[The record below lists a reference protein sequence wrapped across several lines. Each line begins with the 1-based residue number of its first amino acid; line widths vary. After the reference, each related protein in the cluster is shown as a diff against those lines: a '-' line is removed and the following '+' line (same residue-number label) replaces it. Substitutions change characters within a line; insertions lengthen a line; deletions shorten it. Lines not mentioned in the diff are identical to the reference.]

1 MSFSIK
7 DLPSWTRYAAVFL
20 FALVLRAVFLHQWSV
35 LPYLSAL
42 SSDAWAYDRQAME
55 ILSGGLLRGSAFYQS
70 PFYPYFLAA
79 VYKVVGHH
87 PAAVL
92 WLQAAADAGSCVLA
106 MLIGERAFGRRAG
119 VWAGLLCALYRPF
132 IFAAAVPGKET
143 LAVFSTL
150 LFALLALKAAESG
163 RGRDYFF
170 CGLAGGWAAL
180 LRSNVL
186 LLPAA
191 LLLHLFLR
199 GGSGRARKAVFPLL
213 LGAALPV
220 LPVTL
225 HNLAASRDFVLIN
238 YNGGFTFFLGNNPSA
253 TGAGIYPAG
262 FSSNPL
268 FEESQPA
275 ALAELAAGR
284 KLKPSEISRYWL
296 RRGLSFIVHDPWRW
310 LKLTAAKLYLF
321 WNRYEIPDNYDL
333 QFIGGNFRTLLA
345 WPLVSFALLGC
356 LGAAGLFLCRR
367 GEAAGLGALLFLAY
381 LLSLL
386 PFWMA
391 DRYRLPAAA
400 LLLPLAAGALEHAA
414 AFLAAGKYNA
424 AARPFLLAAPLML
437 LCLLPTTLDRRVAE
451 ASGWSQLGL
460 VWAENGEGKKAAEA
474 FGRAAETDASSPSCA
489 EAEAAADYLEK
500 RGDTNAAA
508 GLRARYCN
516 GRGG

>member
-1 MSFSIK
+1 MKTVLSESK
-7 DLPSWTRYAAVFL
+7 WRYAALFL
-20 FALVLRAVFLHQWSV
+20 PALVLRAVFLYQWSA

-42 SSDAWAYDRQAME
+42 SSDAWAYDKQAME
-55 ILSGGLLRGSAFYQS
+55 ILSGGLLRGAAFYQS

-79 VYKVVGHH
+79 VYKAAGHH

-92 WLQAAADAGSCVLA
+92 WLQAAFDAGSCVLA
-106 MLIGERAFGRRAG
+106 MLLGERAFGRRAG
-119 VWAGLLCALYRPF
+119 LWAGLLCALYRPF

-150 LFALLALKAAESG
+150 LFALLALKGAESG

-180 LRSNVL
+180 LRSNAL

-191 LLLHLFLR
+191 LLFHVLLR
-199 GGSGRARKAVFPLL
+199 CGAARARAAALPLL
-213 LGAALPV
+213 LGTGLAV
-220 LPVTL
+220 LPATL

-253 TGAGIYPAG
+253 TGVGIYPAG

-268 FEESQPA
+268 LEESQPA

-296 RRGLSFIVHDPWRW
+296 RRGLSFIAAEPWRW

-333 QFIGGNFRTLLA
+333 QFIGGNFRTLLS
-345 WPLVSFALLGC
+345 WPLVSFALAGC
-356 LGAAGLFLCRR
+356 LGAAGLFLCRKD
-367 GEAAGLGALLFLAY
+367 EASGLAGLLFLAY
-381 LLSLL
+381 MFSLL

-414 AFLAAGKYNA
+414 ALLTAGKYAA

-437 LCLLPTTLDRRVAE
+437 LCLLPTPLDLRVAE
-451 ASGWSQLGL
+451 GSGWSQLGL
-460 VWAENGEGKKAAEA
+460 VWAENGDGKKASEAFLKAAEA
-474 FGRAAETDASSPSCA
+474 DPAAPSRTD
-489 EAEAAADYLEK
+489 AEAAARYLEE
-500 RGDTNAAA
+500 RGDKAAA
-508 GLRARYCN
+508 SGLRAGYCGN
-516 GRGG
+516 GR